1 MADISHDLV
10 ELESSREDRHYW
22 LTIII
27 EANVK
32 LSVISAKKE
41 LQGRCTKA
49 DLEELKLELILWEDR
64 SPLGK

>member
-49 DLEELKLELILWEDR
+49 DLR
-64 SPLGK
+64 S